1 MAGKH
6 KCPKGAPKWMTTFS
20 DLVTLLLT
28 FFVLLLSM
36 ANFDKVKIYQFLGV
50 MAGGVGILDFQSQI
64 NLAEINTVTRI
75 ATKEAVE
82 DAVKRVQE
90 VLEDTVRSQN
100 LEKMIS
106 IVKTD
111 KGISIRIMDAV
122 FFTTNSAR
130 LLETAKP
137 ILDKIIM
144 IVEETPYSINVEGHT
159 DDTPIGRDSFF
170 NWELSSDRAVSVVR
184 YFSEEKFDPR
194 RLSSSGYGEYHPLVP
209 NITSENRARN
219 RRVEINLISP
229 ELSSVGEDIFQ

>member
-1 MAGKH
+1 
-6 KCPKGAPKWMTTFS
+6 
-20 DLVTLLLT
+20 
-28 FFVLLLSM
+28 M